1 MAGSQQRSRAV
12 LLLALLIN
20 APLEALSARFVVNG
34 PILTLTLKDP
44 SQEAATTKADP
55 PSAADLVELLERQQ
69 LQSSASTAS
78 AAADGSSSQSMQ
90 SPLSVP
96 WLDLSSLRPNLIWD
110 VSSLAPPLPYWF
122 PNLKQLKARIGYQY
136 DAPSESFPPSSNN
149 QENPLQRYLP
159 TWIEGTAKMAT
170 QLGELIV
177 QPSYEVRSQRTS
189 IVLEASRGAHWAL
202 AKFGLARPSQIVP
215 HLEAVRGS
223 IALNLPY
230 VSVSQVRITPSLEME
245 GRPPHQPHQLP
256 QRGDWACQIEA
267 ITGGYGRTRAVLN
280 LEWNAPTL
288 SVIHQLDSRNT
299 IAPTINL
306 YNARIVYQWNCLLG
320 RSGMSSVRTRV
331 DPTSAIDIT
340 WTDHSEGGG
349 GSWVTDVKL
358 PLEATTLQKLAAD
371 IRIRRQFRF

>member
-1 MAGSQQRSRAV
+1 MAGSTQRSKAV
-12 LLLALLIN
+12 LLLALLLK
-20 APLEALSARFVVNG
+20 APLEARSARFVVNG

-44 SQEAATTKADP
+44 SQEAATKADP

-69 LQSSASTAS
+69 LQSSAASTS
-78 AAADGSSSQSMQ
+78 AAADGSHSSSQ
-90 SPLSVP
+90 PLSVP

-136 DAPSESFPPSSNN
+136 DAPEPFPSSTNDA
-149 QENPLQRYLP
+149 NPLRRYLP

-177 QPSYEVRSQRTS
+177 QPSYEVRSQRTA

-223 IALNLPY
+223 FALNLPY